1 MPNHPIQLI
10 PSWLNILEPEFEK
23 PYMQQL
29 KQFLIAEKRAGKQ
42 ILPKSSLWFNA
53 LNSTPFEQVKV
64 VILGQDPYPTPG
76 HAHGLSFSVLPDV
89 QPLPKSLQNMNKE
102 LQTDLN
108 IDNQHCG
115 YLQPWADQGVLLLNA
130 VLTVE
135 AGRANSHQNRGWE
148 TFTDAIIQAL
158 ATQKDHLVFILWGA
172 YAQKKDNLSHLIDT
186 ALFEAHTLRL
196 CQLTEVFLA
205 AVPFHKPTAT
215 SNTINWHPLTGNCL
229 IKRLNL
235 LGNDRKLEF
244 QTTRLIHYDK
254 CFRPII

>member
-115 YLQPWADQGVLLLNA
+115 YLQPWADQVVLLLNA

-172 YAQKKDNLSHLIDT
+172 YAQKKGQFIPSNRHCIIRSPHPSPLSAYRGFFGSRPFSQTNSYLQH
-186 ALFEAHTLRL
+186 H
-196 CQLTEVFLA
+196 QLA
-205 AVPFHKPTAT
+205 P
-215 SNTINWHPLTGNCL
+215 INWQLPH
-229 IKRLNL
+229 
-235 LGNDRKLEF
+235 
-244 QTTRLIHYDK
+244 
-254 CFRPII
+254 